1 MRIDLRNPQR
11 QWLFTV
17 EVDPAS
23 PPTVVRARAGSDPAP
38 GSAPA
43 PGVTPGGSP
52 GSGSRSLPE
61 NSPGMA
67 GGMTPGT
74 SPGSARDA
82 TPDGPP
88 ASGTGQAVHL
98 NWDQAFDDEQ
108 HLRRCPACG
117 CEDLYVRHEMPRL
130 TAFVM
135 IALAAVIAIV
145 MLGLGRLTHALIVL
159 GIVGLIDA
167 GVYLFFS
174 GKVMVCYRCRSEYR
188 GMPIGRDARAWE
200 SSQEERY
207 PPAAGQPSTVKG
219 KGGTAA

>member
-11 QWLFTV
+11 QRLFTV

-23 PPTVVRARAGSDPAP
+23 PPTVVRGDVRETSAEAASTEDGNGEPGRA
-38 GSAPA
+38 
-43 PGVTPGGSP
+43 
-52 GSGSRSLPE
+52 
-61 NSPGMA
+61 
-67 GGMTPGT
+67 
-74 SPGSARDA
+74 
-82 TPDGPP
+82 
-88 ASGTGQAVHL
+88 QAVHL

-200 SSQEERY
+200 SSQDERY
-207 PPAAGQPSTVKG
+207 PPASGQSSTVKG